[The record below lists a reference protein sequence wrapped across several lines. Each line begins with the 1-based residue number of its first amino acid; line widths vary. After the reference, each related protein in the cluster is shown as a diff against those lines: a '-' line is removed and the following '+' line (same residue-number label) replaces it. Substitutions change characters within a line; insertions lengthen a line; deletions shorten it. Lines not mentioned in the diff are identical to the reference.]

1 MRNGHQLSIP
11 PPTAMKDPNSEPDVQ
26 PLDPLDILRCVQDAM
41 NLSNLSWL
49 LYDETRGT
57 QWFADLERHYADKP
71 AQASADSEP
80 IDDKPRS
87 TKRPPRAASVKRIET
102 TDFDDRRTQV
112 RRQSGVGLALT
123 YFPYD
128 IRQGVGRRVTDGP
141 SAG

>member
-1 MRNGHQLSIP
+1 MQ
-11 PPTAMKDPNSEPDVQ
+11 DPNSKPDIQ
-26 PLDPLDILRCVQDAM
+26 PLDPSDVLRCVQDAM

-49 LYDETRGT
+49 LYDEKRRT
-57 QWFADLERHYADKP
+57 QWFADLERHNADEP

-80 IDDKPRS
+80 ASPSEMDDTNKPLS

-102 TDFDDRRTQV
+102 VDFDDRRTQV

-128 IRQGVGRRVTDGP
+128 IRQGLGRRVTDGS
-141 SAG
+141 SAR